1 MLKTCV
7 RMTVL
12 VCLAVVASAS
22 AAGAQTPPAPPA
34 TGSLIVTVVDQ
45 TGAVLPSASVTISSQ
60 EAATKAAAASPVTAT
75 SAGVARFES
84 LAAGRYTLQV
94 EFPGFETA
102 TVRDVRVRAGENKRS
117 VTLRLK
123 KVEEEVTVGRD
134 GKTSGLD
141 PRGNA
146 FSTVLTR
153 EMIEALPD
161 DPEEMEAVLKA
172 MAPPGAQ
179 FRVDGFT
186 GGRMPPKSQIRSI
199 RLPRLDAFAAQN
211 HGGMQGMMFIDI
223 MTQPGAGPLRG
234 SIDGSFQDDALNARN
249 PFTVTK
255 GDEQVRQ
262 YGMSLSGTIRPN
274 KTSFSLNA
282 GGTSQYVSPN
292 LLAQL
297 PDGSTISEALR
308 VPSESVNFNG
318 RFDHALNAEHAIR
331 VSFDRNSRDSRNQGV
346 GGFNL
351 MSRAYRSKS
360 DTNTLRFSE
369 SGPMG
374 RRMFTE
380 SRLQVIWGSSNSQ
393 SAIEDTTLR
402 VLDGFT
408 SGGAQ
413 MRGGQN
419 RFDLEAATDL
429 DYVKGAHSWR
439 TGVLVEGGRYR
450 SDDIAN
456 YLGTYTFASLDD
468 YRAGRPSNFT
478 RRIGDPNITY
488 SRWQA
493 GLYLQDDWR
502 VSRSLMLSAGMRA
515 GFQTLTDDQFNL
527 SPRVNLGWSPLRSGK
542 LTLRAGYGY
551 FYDWINGDL
560 YKQTLLVD
568 GVRQRELNVINPSY
582 PELPTVGLTSVTN
595 KYLWSDDLT
604 LPASH
609 RLNVGADRQLSANMR
624 MNVGYTYGWGIGLLR
639 GRNLNAPVNGVR
651 PDSAFANVVSLV
663 PDAETKS
670 HAINVGWNLTLME
683 WKRAFFFANYT
694 WAKNDTNTTGAFSLP
709 ANGDNLDTE
718 WGPSGGDIRHRASF
732 SMNMTP
738 MTNLS
743 VSVNARA
750 QSGSPYNITTGR
762 DDNRDGLFSDRP
774 AGTSRNSAR
783 TAAQWDLGGRV
794 SYAWGFGTR
803 GGSTGGGPGGATV
816 VMGGGGGGGAM
827 AAGFGG
833 GAADKRFR
841 IEVYASA
848 QNVLNRANYIGYS
861 GVLTSKFFGQPTSV
875 LNPRKVQVGIRF
887 GF

>member
-1 MLKTCV
+1 
-7 RMTVL
+7 
-12 VCLAVVASAS
+12 VCLILAAATP
-22 AAGAQTPPAPPA
+22 AGAQTTS
-34 TGSLIVTVVDQ
+34 TGTLLVTVTDQ
-45 TGAVLPSASVTISSQ
+45 TGAVLPSATVTVVGQ
-60 EAATKAAAASPVTAT
+60 EPATRAAALAPAAASE
-75 SAGVARFES
+75 SGIARFES
-84 LAAGRYTLQV
+84 LASGRYTLQV
-94 EFPGFETA
+94 EFPGFEPA
-102 TVRDVRVRAGENKRS
+102 IVRDVRVRAGENRRS

-134 GKTSGLD
+134 GKSAGLD
-141 PRGNA
+141 PRGSA
-146 FSTVLTR
+146 FSTILTR

-199 RLPRLDAFAAQN
+199 RLPRLVAFAAQN
-211 HGGMQGMMFIDI
+211 HGGMNGMMHIDI

-249 PFTVTK
+249 PFTVKK

-282 GGTSQYVSPN
+282 GGSSQYTSPN
-292 LLAQL
+292 LLAVL
-297 PDGSTISEALR
+297 PDGSTLSEPLR
-308 VPSESVNFNG
+308 VPSESVNFNT
-318 RFDHALNAEHAIR
+318 RMDHAINADHAVR
-331 VSFDRNSRDSRNQGV
+331 VSFDRNSRDTRNQGV

-351 MSRAYRSKS
+351 MDRAYRAKS
-360 DTNTLRFSE
+360 ETNMLRFSE
-369 SGPMG
+369 SGPLG

-380 SRLQVIWGSSNSQ
+380 SRLQLVWGSSSNL
-393 SAIEDTTLR
+393 SAIEDPAVQ
-402 VLDGFT
+402 VLGAFT

-413 MRGGQN
+413 MKGGQH

-429 DYVKGAHSWR
+429 DYVRGAHSWR
-439 TGVLVEGGRYR
+439 VGGLIEGGRYR
-450 SDDIAN
+450 SDDISN

-478 RRIGDPNITY
+478 RRIGDPNVTY

-493 GLYLQDDWR
+493 GLYVQDDWR
-502 VSRSLMLSAGMRA
+502 MSRSLMLSAGVRA

-527 SPRVNLGWSPLRSGK
+527 SPRVNMGWSPLRSGK

-551 FYDWINGDL
+551 FYDWVSGDL

-568 GVRQRELNVINPSY
+568 GVRQRELNVVNPSY
-582 PELPTVGLTSVTN
+582 PELPGAGVTSVTN
-595 KYLWSDDLT
+595 KYLWSDDLS
-604 LPASH
+604 LPTSH
-609 RLNVGADRQLSANMR
+609 RFNVGADRQITANMR
-624 MNVGYTYGWGIGLLR
+624 FNVGYTHGWGRGILR
-639 GRNLNAPVNGVR
+639 GRNLNAPVDGVR
-651 PDSAFANVVSLV
+651 PDAAFANVISLV
-663 PDAETKS
+663 PDAEART
-670 HAINVGWNLTLME
+670 HAVNVGWNLTLLQ

-694 WAKNDTNTTGAFSLP
+694 WSKSDTNTTGAFSLP

-718 WGPSGGDIRHRASF
+718 WGASGGDVRHRASF
-732 SMNMTP
+732 QMSMTP
-738 MTNLS
+738 ITNLS

-750 QSGSPYNITTGR
+750 QSGLPYNITTGR

-774 AGTSRNSAR
+774 DGTPRNSAR
-783 TAAQWDLGGRV
+783 AAAQWDLGGRV

-803 GGSTGGGPGGATV
+803 SQGGGMGGGTTV
-816 VMGGGGGGGAM
+816 VIGGGGGGGAM
-827 AAGFGG
+827 APGFGG

-848 QNVLNRANYIGYS
+848 QNLLNRANYVGYS
-861 GVLTSKFFGQPTSV
+861 GVMTSQLFGQPTSV
-875 LNPRKVQVGIRF
+875 MNPRKVQLGIRF